1 MDKDLL
7 LQAMIENIFDTNWT
21 RLIKFDIF
29 YVGFDHYFKKV
40 ISGRQSE
47 LLCIRI
53 KLWQF
58 SLKC

>member
-40 ISGRQSE
+40 IFGRQSE